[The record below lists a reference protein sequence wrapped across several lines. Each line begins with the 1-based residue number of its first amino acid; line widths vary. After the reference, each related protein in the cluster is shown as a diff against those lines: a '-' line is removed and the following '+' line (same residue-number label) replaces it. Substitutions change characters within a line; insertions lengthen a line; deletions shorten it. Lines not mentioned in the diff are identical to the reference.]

1 MAVELIER
9 EGAAALSMRKV
20 AAAVGVEAM
29 SLYNH
34 VENKDDMLDGI
45 TGVFFTKIEMPE
57 LSGDWTVDLRALAD
71 AFRAAARAY
80 PNAAT
85 LALTREAVS
94 DSGIAMTAAVLA
106 VLRRAGFE
114 PDQAVQVLRASMS
127 FLIGALLREL
137 ASAPTIGVEATAEA
151 ERVALLQASPVGVIA
166 EAAEPLAKL
175 DFDREYDFGM
185 QLMLRSIEH
194 VASGS

>member
-1 MAVELIER
+1 VAVELIER